1 MKPLP
6 PYRRRRLPLA
16 LVFACACG
24 QAGASELV
32 YYPVNPTFG
41 GNPNNASGLL
51 STAQAQ
57 NGFRAPQASPLQT
70 FNDNLQRAIF
80 SRLSSDALTALFGK
94 GSTLA
99 PGTYETAGFTI
110 KVTDIGNGA
119 VTIETTDKN
128 SGASVSFT
136 VSTGSY
142 NVDTSGL

>member
-1 MKPLP
+1 MKPIP
-6 PYRRRRLPLA
+6 FSRRPHLPLA
-16 LVFACACG
+16 LVVAFACG

-51 STAQAQ
+51 SAAQAQ
-57 NGFRAPQASPLQT
+57 NQFKAPQASPLQT

-94 GSTLA
+94 GSSLT
-99 PGTYETAGFTI
+99 PGTYETAGFVI

-119 VTIETTDKN
+119 VTIETTDKS

-136 VSTGSY
+136 VATGSY

>member
-1 MKPLP
+1 MKPTPLS
-6 PYRRRRLPLA
+6 RRRRLPLA
-16 LVFACACG
+16 LVVACACG

-32 YYPVNPTFG
+32 YYPVNPAFG
-41 GNPNNASGLL
+41 GNPNNASALL

-57 NGFRAPQASPLQT
+57 NGFKAPQTSPLQT

-94 GSTLA
+94 GSSLA

-119 VTIETTDKN
+119 VTIETTDKS

-136 VSTGSY
+136 VSTGTY